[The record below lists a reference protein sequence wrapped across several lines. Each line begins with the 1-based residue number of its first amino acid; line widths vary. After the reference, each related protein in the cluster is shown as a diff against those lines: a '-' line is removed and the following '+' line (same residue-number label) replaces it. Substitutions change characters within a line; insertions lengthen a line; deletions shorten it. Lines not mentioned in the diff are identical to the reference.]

1 MAEAVARLLRDGV
14 VVGEQAPAVMLCD
27 SLQTRAAPAL
37 FTHFFASLTS
47 NIAAGR
53 AQAKG
58 LVVVA
63 LRSTPESYTSSLD
76 TEKMSRSSPG
86 HCLQLVDCYT
96 DPLGW
101 NERIQGA
108 EKLGEGQQH
117 TELEAS
123 SAYSTLC
130 HDISDLNS
138 LLSIVLR
145 SGQAAVNQQSK
156 AHFAVLIDSISFLLH
171 YQSVAAITNF
181 LSALRSHEQVSAL
194 MWVVHGDLHEAR
206 VVASLE
212 YVATTVI
219 HIKPQIHLPGQM
231 LETQHKRETR
241 RYGRI
246 YVRQKKRNGRVREQ
260 VEEFQIENSG
270 VKFAPVTLMTEMHQ
284 AVSLISS
291 IPKVQFNLE
300 LSDKE
305 REDRSKVVLP
315 FEHQGD
321 GKEVRI
327 YDGRPDSVQSTFG
340 SLNVV
345 NGGSRHPE
353 VVGSVAHKPSGV
365 GEIHYLRDSDDERP
379 DSDEDPDDDLD
390 I

>member
-1 MAEAVARLLRDGV
+1 
-14 VVGEQAPAVMLCD
+14 
-27 SLQTRAAPAL
+27 
-37 FTHFFASLTS
+37 
-47 NIAAGR
+47 
-53 AQAKG
+53 
-58 LVVVA
+58 
-63 LRSTPESYTSSLD
+63 
-76 TEKMSRSSPG
+76 
-86 HCLQLVDCYT
+86 
-96 DPLGW
+96 
-101 NERIQGA
+101 
-108 EKLGEGQQH
+108 
-117 TELEAS
+117 
-123 SAYSTLC
+123 
-130 HDISDLNS
+130 
-138 LLSIVLR
+138 
-145 SGQAAVNQQSK
+145 
-156 AHFAVLIDSISFLLH
+156 
-171 YQSVAAITNF
+171 
-181 LSALRSHEQVSAL
+181 

-291 IPKVQFNLE
+291 IPKVQFNLD

>member
-53 AQAKG
+53 AQAKSVVVVS
-58 LVVVA
+58 LTFCVVVVA
-63 LRSTPESYTSSLD
+63 DGWGRES
-76 TEKMSRSSPG
+76 
-86 HCLQLVDCYT
+86 LQLVDCYT

-108 EKLGEGQQH
+108 EKLGEDGGRH

-156 AHFAVLIDSISFLLH
+156 AHFAVLIDSISFLLR

-241 RYGRI
+241 RHGRI

-284 AVSLISS
+284 AVSLTSS
-291 IPKVQFNLE
+291 MPKVQFNLE

-321 GKEVRI
+321 GKEVHI